1 MNKGLIKHSFQ
12 LLNADYVKLNKKWN
26 FRNVISPY
34 YRLYYID
41 EGEGVID
48 DQKGGLTLRP
58 GYVYIVPSFTL
69 CNLSC
74 DCFLSQYFIQFLE
87 ESPDGISLFA
97 HCRKILEV
105 EANADDI
112 AHFKRIIAINPGR
125 GINRSD
131 NPLVYE
137 KDIYYKEY
145 TELNNL
151 QSLATQYETQGI
163 ILQLISKFLKPEI
176 FHNDEITA
184 TPSVVMDAISY
195 IQINLSTALK
205 VSQLASRANLNTD
218 YFSRIFHR
226 YTGQSPLNYILQKRI
241 ERAQYLIITSNK
253 QQNEIAEMTGF
264 DNAQY
269 FSRVFKKLTGL
280 TPGAYKTQNRTL
292 NLMGQV

>member
-34 YRLYYID
+34 YRLYFID
-41 EGEGVID
+41 DGEGFIG
-48 DQKGGLTLRP
+48 DQHGGLSLRP
-58 GYVYIVPSFTL
+58 GFIYIIPSFTL

-74 DCFLSQYFIQFLE
+74 DLFLSQYFIQFFE
-87 ESPDGISLFA
+87 ESPDGISLFSN
-97 HCRKILEV
+97 CRRILEV
-105 EANADDI
+105 RANPDDI
-112 AHFKRIIAINPGR
+112 ANFKQIIAINPGR

-145 TELNNL
+145 TELNNQ
-151 QSLATQYETQGI
+151 QSISAQYETQGI

-176 FHNDEITA
+176 FQRDQVIV
-184 TPSVVMDAISY
+184 TPSVVMDAIAF
-195 IQINLSTALK
+195 IQINLGSSLK
-205 VSQLASRANLNTD
+205 VSQLANRANLNTD

-226 YTGQSPLNYILQKRI
+226 YTGQSPLNYILHKRI
-241 ERAQYLIITSNK
+241 ERAQYLIITTNK
-253 QQNEIAEMTGF
+253 QQDEIAEMTGF

-292 NLMGQV
+292 NLMG

>member
-41 EGEGVID
+41 GGEGFIG
-48 DQKGGLTLRP
+48 DQHVRLSLRP
-58 GYVYIVPSFTL
+58 GFIYIIPSFTL

-74 DCFLSQYFIQFLE
+74 DLFLSQYFIQFFE
-87 ESPDGISLFA
+87 ESPDGISLFSN
-97 HCRKILEV
+97 CRKILEV
-105 EANADDI
+105 KANPDDI
-112 AHFKRIIAINPGR
+112 ANFKQIIAINPGR

-145 TELNNL
+145 TELNNQ
-151 QSLATQYETQGI
+151 QSISVQYETQGI

-176 FHNDEITA
+176 FQRDQVIV
-184 TPSVVMDAISY
+184 TPSVVMDAIAF
-195 IQINLSTALK
+195 IQINLGSSLK
-205 VSQLASRANLNTD
+205 VSQLANRANLNTD

-226 YTGQSPLNYILQKRI
+226 YTGQSPLNYILHKRI
-241 ERAQYLIITSNK
+241 ERAQYLIITTNK
-253 QQNEIAEMTGF
+253 QQDEIAEMTGF
-264 DNAQY
+264 YNAQY

-292 NLMGQV
+292 NLMG

>member
-34 YRLYYID
+34 YRLYFID
-41 EGEGVID
+41 DGEGLIG
-48 DQKGGLTLRP
+48 DQHSGLSLRP
-58 GYVYIVPSFTL
+58 GFIYIIPSFTL

-74 DCFLSQYFIQFLE
+74 DLFLSQYFIQFFE
-87 ESPDGISLFA
+87 ESPDGISLFSN
-97 HCRKILEV
+97 CRKILEV
-105 EANADDI
+105 KANPDDI
-112 AHFKRIIAINPGR
+112 ANFKQIIAINPGR

-145 TELNNL
+145 TELNNQ
-151 QSLATQYETQGI
+151 QSISAQYETQGI

-176 FHNDEITA
+176 FQRDQVIV
-184 TPSVVMDAISY
+184 TPSVVMDAIAF
-195 IQINLSTALK
+195 IQINLGSSLK
-205 VSQLASRANLNTD
+205 VSQLANRANLNTD

-226 YTGQSPLNYILQKRI
+226 YTGQSPLNYILHKRI
-241 ERAQYLIITSNK
+241 ERAQYLIITTNK
-253 QQNEIAEMTGF
+253 QQDEIAEMTGF
-264 DNAQY
+264 YNAQY

-292 NLMGQV
+292 NLMG

>member
-41 EGEGVID
+41 DGEGFIG
-48 DQKGGLTLRP
+48 DQHSGLSLRP
-58 GYVYIVPSFTL
+58 GFIYIIPSFTL

-74 DCFLSQYFIQFLE
+74 DLFLSQYFIQFFE
-87 ESPDGISLFA
+87 ESPDGISLFSN
-97 HCRKILEV
+97 CRRILEV
-105 EANADDI
+105 RANPDDI
-112 AHFKRIIAINPGR
+112 ANFKQIIAINPGR

-151 QSLATQYETQGI
+151 QSISAQYETQGI

-176 FHNDEITA
+176 FQSDQVTV
-184 TPSVVMDAISY
+184 TPSVVMDAIAF
-195 IQINLSTALK
+195 IQINLGSSLK
-205 VSQLASRANLNTD
+205 VSQLANRANLNTD

-226 YTGQSPLNYILQKRI
+226 YTGQSPLNYILHKRI
-241 ERAQYLIITSNK
+241 ERAQYLIITTNK
-253 QQNEIAEMTGF
+253 QQDEIAEMTGF
-264 DNAQY
+264 YNAQY

-292 NLMGQV
+292 NLMG

>member
-41 EGEGVID
+41 DGEGFIG
-48 DQKGGLTLRP
+48 DQHGGLSLRP
-58 GYVYIVPSFTL
+58 GFIYIIPSFTL

-74 DCFLSQYFIQFLE
+74 DLFLSQYFIQFFE
-87 ESPDGISLFA
+87 ESPDGISLFSN
-97 HCRKILEV
+97 CRGILEV
-105 EANADDI
+105 RANPDDI
-112 AHFKRIIAINPGR
+112 ANFKQIIAINPGR

-145 TELNNL
+145 TELNNQ
-151 QSLATQYETQGI
+151 QSISVQYETQGI

-176 FHNDEITA
+176 FQRDQVIV
-184 TPSVVMDAISY
+184 TPSVVMDAIAF
-195 IQINLSTALK
+195 IQINLGSSLK
-205 VSQLASRANLNTD
+205 VSQLANRANLNTD

-226 YTGQSPLNYILQKRI
+226 YTGQSPLNYILHKRI
-241 ERAQYLIITSNK
+241 ERAQYLIITTNK
-253 QQNEIAEMTGF
+253 QQDEIAEMTGF
-264 DNAQY
+264 YNAQY

-280 TPGAYKTQNRTL
+280 TPGAYKTRNRTL
-292 NLMGQV
+292 NLMA

>member
-41 EGEGVID
+41 DGEGFIG
-48 DQKGGLTLRP
+48 DQHGGLSLRP
-58 GYVYIVPSFTL
+58 GFIYIIPSFTL

-74 DCFLSQYFIQFLE
+74 DLFLSQYFIQFFE
-87 ESPDGISLFA
+87 ESPDGISLFSN
-97 HCRKILEV
+97 CRRILEV
-105 EANADDI
+105 RANPDDI
-112 AHFKRIIAINPGR
+112 ANFKQIIAINPGR

-151 QSLATQYETQGI
+151 QSISAQYETQGI

-176 FHNDEITA
+176 FQSDQVTV
-184 TPSVVMDAISY
+184 TPSVVMDAIAF
-195 IQINLSTALK
+195 IQINLGSSLK
-205 VSQLASRANLNTD
+205 VSQLANRANLNTD

-226 YTGQSPLNYILQKRI
+226 YTGQSPLNYILHKRI
-241 ERAQYLIITSNK
+241 ERAQYLIITTNK
-253 QQNEIAEMTGF
+253 QQDEIAEMTGF
-264 DNAQY
+264 YNAQY

-292 NLMGQV
+292 NLMG